1 MPRLLFL
8 ASVFVLLAPPVLAQT
23 GGGAGGQGA
32 STAPTLRYGA
42 ELLLGRSHAQGGGG
56 ADAGG
61 SARGGDDRSRVV
73 LRRHGAE
80 TMPAIQ
86 AGQVGQAARLEV
98 QEIPRPADNRLLS
111 GGQAG
116 GGRAEGRII
125 PFGAERTVEG
135 GGGGAGGQGG
145 ERPRLAAFPP
155 RDPSTAPG
163 ASRAAAGPGQGGQA
177 RPTPPQPRPPAA
189 QARPAAPPPQ
199 ARPAAPVPRPQ
210 ASQPSIRP
218 VQPGNVLQNSLP
230 GGNRFSDIAHQDL
243 PTPPILSEG
252 TRSALDRLTPRQ
264 QEAYRASVRDMARS
278 NPGRTL
284 SEPEVRLLVE
294 AAQSR

>member
-1 MPRLLFL
+1 MARPL
-8 ASVFVLLAPPVLAQT
+8 LLALLLAGAALPVHAQT
-23 GGGAGGQGA
+23 GGAGGQGA
-32 STAPTLRYGA
+32 STAPGLRYGA

-56 ADAGG
+56 AG
-61 SARGGDDRSRVV
+61 RGQDRDRVV

-86 AGQVGQAARLEV
+86 AGQIGQAARLEV
-98 QEIPRPADNRLLS
+98 QEPERPNDTRLLT
-111 GGQAG
+111 GGGGRGGPAG

-135 GGGGAGGQGG
+135 GGGDARGQGS
-145 ERPRLAAFPP
+145 ERPRLVAFPP

-163 ASRAAAGPGQGGQA
+163 ASRAAAQPGQA
-177 RPTPPQPRPPAA
+177 RPGTQAPRPPVAQA
-189 QARPAAPPPQ
+189 RPAQPSQARPAAPPQQQ
-199 ARPAAPVPRPQ
+199 AALPPARQAPP
-210 ASQPSIRP
+210 A
-218 VQPGNVLQNSLP
+218 NALQSLLP
-230 GGNRFSDIAHQDL
+230 GGNRFSDVAHEGL
-243 PTPPILSEG
+243 PTPPILSDG
-252 TRSALDRLTPRQ
+252 TRAALDRLNPRQ